1 MWLYVCLRTFMG
13 THVQRLMEARV
24 HQILQNQSFRQLIAT
39 FTVAVNATVVLSEVV
54 RALNISVVSPAPQKP
69 FAEVVVNS

>member
-1 MWLYVCLRTFMG
+1 MG

-24 HQILQNQSFRQLIAT
+24 HQILRNQSFRLLIAT

-54 RALNISVVSPAPQKP
+54 RALHISVISPAPQKP

>member
-1 MWLYVCLRTFMG
+1 M
-13 THVQRLMEARV
+13 QRLMEARV
-24 HQILQNQSFRQLIAT
+24 HQILRNQSFRQLIAT

-54 RALNISVVSPAPQKP
+54 RALKISVVSPAAQKP